1 MSSSWPR
8 LKEGKTCFSHRE
20 YWKRNLGGRK
30 QGGMMVTDIW
40 SEDGWMDRSS
50 VRVGVKEEGEIP
62 LERSETRDQS
72 SQDSDSV
79 I

>member
-1 MSSSWPR
+1 
-8 LKEGKTCFSHRE
+8 
-20 YWKRNLGGRK
+20 
-30 QGGMMVTDIW
+30 MVTDIR

-50 VRVGVKEEGEIP
+50 VRVGVKEEGETP

-79 I
+79 V